1 MAGRY
6 AGPRN
11 ARTGIYRSGLEER
24 NVAHCRKLGV
34 EPGFETHYINYTV
47 PARDAKY
54 NPDFILPN
62 GILVETKGLF
72 DVEDRK
78 KQLLV
83 REQHPELDI
92 RMVFSSSKSKIYSG
106 SPTTY
111 ADWCNKHGIQFADK
125 LIPASWLKEPKKEI
139 PEGILIAKK

>member
-34 EPGFETHYINYTV
+34 EPGFETHYINYVV
-47 PARDAKY
+47 PARNAKY
-54 NPDFILPN
+54 NPDFLLPN

-78 KQLLV
+78 KHLLI
-83 REQHPELDI
+83 REQYPELDI
-92 RMVFSSSKSKIYSG
+92 RLVFSSSKSKIYSG
-106 SPTTY
+106 SPTSY
-111 ADWCNKHGIQFADK
+111 ADWCNKHGIQYADK
-125 LIPASWLKEPKKEI
+125 LIPESWLKEPKKEI
-139 PEGILIAKK
+139 PQGILIAK

>member
-1 MAGRY
+1 MARY

-24 NVAHCRKLGV
+24 NVAHCKKFGV
-34 EPGFETHYINYTV
+34 EPGFETHYINYVV
-47 PARDAKY
+47 PERDAKY
-54 NPDFILPN
+54 NPDLILPN
-62 GILVETKGLF
+62 GIIVECKGIF
-72 DVEDRK
+72 ETDDRQ

-106 SPTTY
+106 SKTTY
-111 ADWCNKHGIQFADK
+111 AMWCEKHGIQYADK
-125 LIPASWLKEPKKEI
+125 LIPAAWLKEPKKEI
-139 PEGILIAKK
+139 PPGILIPKK